1 MPVLSLCVKQ
11 YPRVLQGFKLQA
23 DALTGHLPRPGSQPV
38 DEAALAIETQH
49 VRIFKKTHTHKI
61 ITLDSDACN
70 CYNSLH
76 SLNI

>member
-1 MPVLSLCVKQ
+1 MKQ

-49 VRIFKKTHTHKI
+49 VRIFKKTHTHIKSLPWTQMLVIVI
-61 ITLDSDACN
+61 IHYT
-70 CYNSLH
+70 H
-76 SLNI
+76 

>member
-49 VRIFKKTHTHKI
+49 VRIFKKTHTHTKSLPWTQMLVIVI
-61 ITLDSDACN
+61 IHYT
-70 CYNSLH
+70 H
-76 SLNI
+76 